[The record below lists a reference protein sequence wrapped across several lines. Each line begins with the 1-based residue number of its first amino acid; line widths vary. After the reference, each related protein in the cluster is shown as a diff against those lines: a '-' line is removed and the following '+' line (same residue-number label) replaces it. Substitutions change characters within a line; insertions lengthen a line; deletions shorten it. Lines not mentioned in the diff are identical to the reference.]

1 MSPLQVMTKVELPCA
16 LPLIM
21 SGIRNATLEVIATLT
36 VAAYAPLVGGLG
48 RLIVDGNQNLSDPRF
63 GYPAMVAAGI
73 TIAALA
79 LLADILLSLVQRLVV
94 SPGISGR
101 YARSRNF
108 RRSVI
113 RTTTH
118 MTFHNP
124 SRADAQGG
132 R

>member
-1 MSPLQVMTKVELPCA
+1 MSPLQVMTKVEFPCA

-36 VAAYAPLVGGLG
+36 VAAYAPLIGGLG
-48 RLIVDGNQNLSDPRF
+48 RLIVDGAQNLTDPRY
-63 GYPAMVAAGI
+63 GYPAMVAAGM

-79 LLADILLSLVQRLVV
+79 LVADILLRLVQRLVV

-113 RTTTH
+113 RATADVTVQ
-118 MTFHNP
+118 NP
-124 SRADAQGG
+124 SRAHAQGG